1 MKTEFKRFC
10 KAILIMLLLLIFAD
24 VLIGIVADRIMHK
37 LPNYSGQ
44 LAKDNFRLHRLD
56 TDIVIVGSSRGS
68 HHYVT
73 KQLNDSIDRYFGNHY
88 SLYNAAIDGKFANS
102 NSCAAEAIIARYF
115 PKLVIYDISENQFIN
130 NEVADIEFSSPFYWS
145 DTIVRRYLDNLG
157 LREKFLMK
165 SSLYRYNGKVFR
177 IVASFV
183 QQVPAND
190 GYEPLYGSKIDTLTT
205 DNKQKIITEIRPL
218 NTYSIN
224 NFENV
229 LKKYSSANVP
239 LIIVCSPSFRPN
251 NNNLRLKALCDNY
264 NIPFIDMYNEA
275 YFNNN
280 PSLFSDHTHLND
292 DGAQIFTT
300 LFFEQ
305 LKPYL
310 DNIK

>member
-1 MKTEFKRFC
+1 MKTELTRFFRE
-10 KAILIMLLLLIFAD
+10 ILITLILVLFAD
-24 VLIGIVADRIMHK
+24 VSIGVVADRIMRK

-56 TDIVIVGSSRGS
+56 TDIVIIGSSRGS

-73 KQLNDSIDRYFGNHY
+73 KQLNDSIDRYCGRHY

-102 NSCAAEAIIARYF
+102 NSCAAEAIIARYN
-115 PKLVIYDISENQFIN
+115 PKLVVYDISEGQLRGDK
-130 NEVADIEFSSPFYWS
+130 VADIEFSSPFYWT

-157 LREKFLMK
+157 LREKLLMK
-165 SSLYRYNGKVFR
+165 SSLYRYNGKIFR
-177 IVASFV
+177 IVFSFV
-183 QQVPAND
+183 QQVPVDD

-205 DNKQKIITEIRPL
+205 NKNTSEIKPL

-229 LKKYSSANVP
+229 LKKYSSVNVP
-239 LIIVCSPSFRPN
+239 LIIVCSPSFKPN
-251 NNNLRLKALCDNY
+251 NNNLRLKALCDKY
-264 NIPFIDMYNEA
+264 NIPFIDMYDEA

-280 PSLFSDHTHLND
+280 PCLFSDRTHLND
-292 DGAQIFTT
+292 DGAHVFTA

-310 DNIK
+310 KDIK

>member
-1 MKTEFKRFC
+1 MKTELTRFFR
-10 KAILIMLLLLIFAD
+10 AILITLILVLFAD
-24 VLIGIVADRIMHK
+24 VSIGVVADRIMRK

-56 TDIVIVGSSRGS
+56 TDIVIIGSSRGS

-73 KQLNDSIDRYFGNHY
+73 KQLNDSIDRYCGRHY

-102 NSCAAEAIIARYF
+102 NSCAAEAIIARYN
-115 PKLVIYDISENQFIN
+115 PKLVVYDISEGQLRGDK
-130 NEVADIEFSSPFYWS
+130 VADIEFSSPFYWT

-157 LREKFLMK
+157 LREKLLMK
-165 SSLYRYNGKVFR
+165 SSLYRYNGKIFR
-177 IVASFV
+177 IVFSFV
-183 QQVPAND
+183 QQVPVDD

-205 DNKQKIITEIRPL
+205 NKNTSEIKPL

-229 LKKYSSANVP
+229 LKKYSSVNVP
-239 LIIVCSPSFRPN
+239 LIIVCSPSFKPN
-251 NNNLRLKALCDNY
+251 NNNLRLKALCDKY
-264 NIPFIDMYNEA
+264 NIPFIDMYDEA

-280 PSLFSDHTHLND
+280 PCLFSDRTHLND
-292 DGAQIFTT
+292 DGAHVFTA

-310 DNIK
+310 KDIK